1 MEEKP
6 TMTQAGGMT
15 VGLDTKTGARTYTL
29 DELVRLAWS
38 GNVRVPHFQRGFRW
52 TKSDVLQLVDS
63 IYRGY
68 PIGNLLL
75 WERRANADR
84 LQLGALTI
92 DAAAMGKAL
101 WVVDGQQRVTSLAN
115 VLHPDARREPR
126 FALGFDLRDQRIV
139 PLDGTDD
146 ALIVPLPVLFDLA
159 QVLSWFADRPE
170 AAEGRDAAFAFA
182 RDLRQYA
189 IPAYQVEQGDVRVLQ
204 DIFDR
209 LNNSGKKLSRA
220 EVFFAL
226 NAGNED
232 DGRLS
237 FQRIAEHI
245 DERFGFGLLPE
256 DTVLQCVL
264 ARRGP
269 NIERE
274 IRVEFD
280 PLRRRG
286 EVDFPDED
294 ADAAYAHGEEAI
306 GRAVEFIRDAGVPH
320 YGMLPYRY
328 LLVVLTRFLSLHP
341 DPSPGQ
347 LRLLRRWFWRA
358 AVAGPVVA
366 KGSTTGTTRS
376 LTSKIRRSDPNAS
389 LNGLLELVGPSALP
403 DARRFRS
410 NDASG
415 KITTC
420 WLWSRHP
427 RNPESGEVY
436 SPQDLT
442 TSLAESTTPAEAVR
456 AVYRSGQLEPE
467 VRLWTAN
474 RVLMPTL
481 AEAPPAVVGLLSVRP
496 LAVTEADWA
505 AVMESHGITPEAEQ
519 ALLAGDSR
527 TFLTIRQELIT
538 VELRKF
544 LELWCEWGF
553 ENTPSLDDMVI
564 EDLGDDESA

>member
-1 MEEKP
+1 
-6 TMTQAGGMT
+6 MTQVGGMT
-15 VGLDTKTGARTYTL
+15 AGLDTKTGARTYTL

-38 GNVRVPHFQRGFRW
+38 GHIRVPHFQRGFRW
-52 TKSDVLQLVDS
+52 SKSDVLQLVDS
-63 IYRGY
+63 IHRGY

-75 WERRANADR
+75 WERQADAGR
-84 LQLGALTI
+84 VQLGALAI
-92 DAAAMGKAL
+92 DAPALGKAL

-115 VLHPDARREPR
+115 VLHPDARRETR
-126 FALGFDLRDQRIV
+126 FALGFNLRDQRIV
-139 PLDGTDD
+139 PLDGEGD
-146 ALIVPLPVLFDLA
+146 AFIIPLPVLFDLA
-159 QVLSWFADRPE
+159 EVLTWFADRPE

-189 IPAYQVEQGDVRVLQ
+189 VPAYQVEQGNVKVLQ
-204 DIFDR
+204 EIFDR

-226 NAGNED
+226 NAGHED
-232 DGRLS
+232 DDRLS
-237 FQRIAEHI
+237 FQRIAENI
-245 DERFGFGLLPE
+245 DERFGFGLIQE

-294 ADAAYAHGEEAI
+294 ADAAYSRGEEAI
-306 GRAVEFIRDAGVPH
+306 GRAVKFVRDAGVPH

-341 DPSPGQ
+341 EPSPAQ
-347 LRLLRRWFWRA
+347 VRLLRRWFWRA
-358 AVAGPVVA
+358 AVAGPVIA

-376 LTSKIRRSDPNAS
+376 LTSKINRHDANGSIK
-389 LNGLLELVGPSALP
+389 GLLDLVGPSALP
-403 DARRFRS
+403 DSRRFRT

-420 WLWSRHP
+420 WLWARRPIS
-427 RNPESGEVY
+427 PESGEVY
-436 SPQDLT
+436 TPQDLAVA
-442 TSLAESTTPAEAVR
+442 LAESTTPAEAVR
-456 AVYRSGQLEPE
+456 AVYRSGLIKPDK
-467 VRLWTAN
+467 RLWAAN

-481 AEAPPAVVGLLSVRP
+481 TEAPPAVNGLFSLRP
-496 LAVTEADWA
+496 LAVSENRWA
-505 AVMESHGITPEAEQ
+505 AVLDSHAITPEAEQ
-519 ALLAGDSR
+519 ALLAGDSDA
-527 TFLTIRQELIT
+527 FLAARQEVIAA
-538 VELRKF
+538 ELENF
-544 LELWCEWGF
+544 LELACEWGF
-553 ENTPSLDDMVI
+553 ENTPPLDDMVI
-564 EDLGDDESA
+564 DDLGED